1 MLLSHCQLTPIS
13 ICKKRIPHK
22 MFCFCLMLLLDVSCV
37 FMVAKQQSEDR
48 ICFIS
53 RHRNKYSRNINKKQL
68 LLWHM
73 PISNNSANMR
83 PYLFLRYELNLRE
96 KNLKW
101 FVCQTNWLVC
111 IFEYPNS
118 FPLNVG
124 LLICCL
130 KAVLAYF

>member
-1 MLLSHCQLTPIS
+1 MTTMTGYWDIYNMKIVAKNSRINVNAVQCYSLTVNWHQYPFA
-13 ICKKRIPHK
+13 KKRIPHK

-83 PYLFLRYELNLRE
+83 PYLFLRYEVNLRRILFSQ
-96 KNLKW
+96 K
-101 FVCQTNWLVC
+101 
-111 IFEYPNS
+111 
-118 FPLNVG
+118 
-124 LLICCL
+124 LIG
-130 KAVLAYF
+130 FH

>member
-1 MLLSHCQLTPIS
+1 MKIVAKKFKNQCQCCPVLLSHCQLTPIF

-22 MFCFCLMLLLDVSCV
+22 MFCFCLMLLSDVSCV

-53 RHRNKYSRNINKKQL
+53 RHRNKYSHNINKKQL

-83 PYLFLRYELNLRE
+83 PYLFLRYEVNFRRILFSQ
-96 KNLKW
+96 KS
-101 FVCQTNWLVC
+101 
-111 IFEYPNS
+111 I
-118 FPLNVG
+118 G
-124 LLICCL
+124 LH
-130 KAVLAYF
+130 